1 MILYLH
7 LMIRTLSLLLALL
20 SFVVSQAQP
29 YKKELRALD
38 AYCSQALVDWNVPGM
53 AVAIVKDGV
62 VIFEKG
68 YGVRNTDDQTLVDA
82 HTAFAI
88 ASNTKSVT
96 AAALAM
102 LVDEGRLNWD
112 DEVQKHLPYFQLYN
126 PYVSV
131 NLTVRDLLCHRSGLA
146 TFSGDLIWYGST
158 YSRRE
163 VLDRARFL
171 KPVSGFRAKYGYQNI
186 MFLAAGEVIPAV
198 ADTSWDDFVK
208 DRILTPLGMNNTYLS
223 TSDLR
228 RETNVASPHN
238 EINGKN
244 RVVNWV
250 NWDNIAPAGSIIT
263 SVHDWSKYILLQLG
277 QGSLNG
283 TTYWSE
289 QRTREMW
296 SMHTA
301 ETISES
307 RERLYPT
314 MTFAGYGLG
323 WQLQSIYGKKV
334 VSHGG
339 GYDGMVSRTL
349 MVPSEQ
355 LGMIVVTN
363 SNTILSYA
371 ITNRILEIML
381 GEKNPTDWSKKFL
394 ELTRPNSE
402 VSEDDSL
409 KVNGIKPVAGT
420 SLSLPLEAYAGTYS
434 DPMYG
439 EIELRIVADQLA
451 FQFVPT
457 PIFRGTL
464 RHFHY
469 DTFELNWG
477 TVMMLPSGLARF
489 VVGYDGKISELHI
502 DVQNPD
508 FDFTEILFKKLD

>member
-1 MILYLH
+1 MYLH
-7 LMIRTLSLLLALL
+7 GMKKISSLLIMVLACISL
-20 SFVVSQAQP
+20 QAQP
-29 YKKELRALD
+29 YKKELKALD
-38 AYCSQALVDWNVPGM
+38 AYFAQALVDWNVPGM
-53 AVAIVKDGV
+53 AVAIVKDGQ

-68 YGVRNTDDQTLVDA
+68 YGVRNTDDQTSVDQ

-112 DEVQKHLPYFQLYN
+112 DPVQKYLPFFQLYD
-126 PYVSV
+126 PYVSA

-158 YSRRE
+158 YTRKE
-163 VLDRARFL
+163 VLERARFL
-171 KPVSGFRAKYGYQNI
+171 KPVAGFRSQYGYQNI
-186 MFLAAGEVIPAV
+186 MFLAAGEVIPAIT
-198 ADTSWDDFVK
+198 DSSWDDFVT
-208 DRILTPLGMNNTYLS
+208 RRVLSPLGMTNTYLS
-223 TSDLR
+223 TSALR

-238 EINGKN
+238 EISGKN
-244 RVVNWV
+244 RPVNWV

-277 QGSLNG
+277 QGALNG
-283 TTYWSE
+283 DTLWSA

-296 SMHTA
+296 SMQTPEA
-301 ETISES
+301 ISKG
-307 RERLYPT
+307 REKLYPT

-323 WQLQSIYGKKV
+323 WQLHAMHGKKI

-339 GYDGMVSRTL
+339 GYDGMVSRTV

-371 ITNRILEIML
+371 MTHRILEVML
-381 GEKNPTDWSKKFL
+381 GEKSPADWSKKFL
-394 ELTRPNSE
+394 ELTRPEEPETKSTAI
-402 VSEDDSL
+402 
-409 KVNGIKPVAGT
+409 NGIERVEGAALT
-420 SLSLPLEAYAGTYS
+420 LPLQAYAGTYR
-434 DPMYG
+434 DAMYG
-439 EIELRIVADQLA
+439 DIELRVVADQLT

-489 VVGYDGKISELHI
+489 VVGYDGKISELHV